1 MLPNVADT
9 ARLIRAL
16 TSASLAS
23 LAADGLT
30 VPTYDRSAPGPRI
43 VHIGVGGFHRAHEA
57 LYVDELAA
65 AGGNWRICG
74 IGPLAVDRGM
84 AEALHAQ
91 DQLYTLIEHGGGE
104 PSVRVVG
111 SIIEYRLA
119 IEDQRPMVD
128 AIARP
133 ETSIVS
139 LTITEGGYDPP
150 LSSKPSV
157 FDGLAGAIER
167 RVTAGL
173 EPLTVLSCDNILHN
187 GDVAR
192 GATITAAHRRD
203 AALADWIER
212 NCTFPNSMVDRI
224 TPATTD
230 PDRAWLREAHGIDDR
245 WPVVAESFRQWV
257 VEDRFASGRP
267 QLEDV
272 GVVFTDRVGDWEAY
286 KLRMLNATHTIL
298 AYVAALAGIR
308 LVDEALAVPALN
320 RFARTFL
327 KDEVLPALDVDIPGH
342 PAGAYADSVLD
353 RFARPGIRDQI
364 ARLCIDGTVKFPT
377 FVIPTVTAQLGV
389 GGPIRASVTSLAA
402 WARYLA
408 VVPVAEQ
415 AHDTFADEAREH
427 AMRAV
432 RDPLRFLD
440 FRRVFPD
447 RVAGDS
453 RFRDEFVTQL
463 ASLRD
468 DGPLTTVAAF

>member
-1 MLPNVADT
+1 MLPGVADT
-9 ARLIRAL
+9 ERLIRPL

-23 LAADGLT
+23 LAADGLA
-30 VPTYDRSAPGPRI
+30 VPTYERRAPGPRI

-65 AGGNWRICG
+65 AGGDWRICG
-74 IGPLAVDRGM
+74 IGPLAVDRAM

-111 SIIEYRLA
+111 SIVEYRLA
-119 IEDQRPMVD
+119 IQDQRAMID

-139 LTITEGGYDPP
+139 MTITESGYDPP
-150 LSSKPSV
+150 FTSKLSV
-157 FDGLAGAIER
+157 FDELAGAIER
-167 RVTAGL
+167 RMAAGL
-173 EPLTVLSCDNILHN
+173 EPVTVLSCDNILHN

-192 GATITAAHRRD
+192 EATIAAAHRRD
-203 AALADWIER
+203 AALADWIDR

-230 PDRAWLREAHGIDDR
+230 ADRAWLREAHGIDDR

-267 QLEDV
+267 RLEDV
-272 GVVFTDRVGDWEAY
+272 GVVFTDRVRDWETY
-286 KLRMLNATHTIL
+286 KLRMLNATHTLL

-320 RFARTFL
+320 RYARTFL
-327 KDEVLPALDVDIPGH
+327 HDEVLPSLVVDIPGH
-342 PAGAYADSVLD
+342 PAAAYAESVLD

-377 FVIPTVTAQLGV
+377 FIIPTVTAQLEG

-402 WARYLA
+402 WARYLV

-415 AHDTFADEAREH
+415 AHDAFAGEAREH

-432 RDPLRFLD
+432 EDPLRFLD
-440 FRRVFPD
+440 FTRVFPE
-447 RVAGDS
+447 RLAANS
-453 RFRDEFVTQL
+453 RFRDEFVRQL
-463 ASLRD
+463 TSLRD
-468 DGPLTTVAAF
+468 DGPFATVAAF